1 MNEDPVIDKSGGE
14 TTLTSHEKVL
24 YTADQVEQIVE
35 MLFQKFA
42 QHISSPTAANLDSNI
57 SQQPMPDTKL
67 TLSVREAA
75 DMIGIS
81 KPTMYGLIR
90 NNEIPVIHVGKKIL
104 ISRKSLTDW
113 VEKGDSYGKEAC

>member
-1 MNEDPVIDKSGGE
+1 MMNDA
-14 TTLTSHEKVL
+14 L
-24 YTADQVEQIVE
+24 YTIDQVHQIVE
-35 MLFQKFA
+35 EVLHKLDCTEASHRKPENLDNSIPQ
-42 QHISSPTAANLDSNI
+42 QSSPG
-57 SQQPMPDTKL
+57 TKL

-104 ISRKSLTDW
+104 ITHQALLDW
-113 VEKGDSYGKEAC
+113 LSEGENHGKKAC